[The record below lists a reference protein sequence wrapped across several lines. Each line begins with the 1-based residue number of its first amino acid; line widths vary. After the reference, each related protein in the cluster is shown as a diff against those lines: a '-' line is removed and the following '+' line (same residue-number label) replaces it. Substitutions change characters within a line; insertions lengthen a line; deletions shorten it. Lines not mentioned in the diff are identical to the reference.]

1 MAQVSVPAHSHNRAE
16 LVAVRRA
23 TGHDRV
29 YAQSNRSGGAGD
41 CEAVGCPE
49 PDHRVP
55 VNVVVGFRCD
65 LSQRQVR
72 SVREV
77 WSVRM

>member
-1 MAQVSVPAHSHNRAE
+1 
-16 LVAVRRA
+16 
-23 TGHDRV
+23 V
-29 YAQSNRSGGAGD
+29 YTQSNSSGGAGD
-41 CEAVGCPE
+41 CKAVGCPE

-55 VNVVVGFRCD
+55 VNVVLGFRCD

>member
-1 MAQVSVPAHSHNRAE
+1 MAQVSVPAHSHNGAE
-16 LVAVRRA
+16 LVAVRGT

-29 YAQSNRSGGAGD
+29 YTQSNSSGGAGD
-41 CEAVGCPE
+41 CKAVGCPE

>member
-1 MAQVSVPAHSHNRAE
+1 
-16 LVAVRRA
+16 
-23 TGHDRV
+23 
-29 YAQSNRSGGAGD
+29 
-41 CEAVGCPE
+41 
-49 PDHRVP
+49 
-55 VNVVVGFRCD
+55 VVGFRCD